1 MLLKKNSNF
10 NQDLFFFFCWKSM
23 DMKKLLD
30 WGLRSFLL
38 VRLKKSMAKKKLGK
52 VYLLDKLLVSKFS
65 HTNFLLLKCLCSPCI
80 MVCMKIIQELH
91 FSKPVLLS
99 KNPCHFQ
106 RPFHGIII
114 WNKSYIKNFLIVAI
128 TWVKLML
135 LRGQSELFLSW
146 PSFCC
151 NKVF

>member
-23 DMKKLLD
+23 DMKKL
-30 WGLRSFLL
+30 GLRSFLL

-52 VYLLDKLLVSKFS
+52 VYLLDKLLVSQFS

-106 RPFHGIII
+106 RPFHVIII

-151 NKVF
+151 SKVF